1 MTKQDGY
8 AAFKMTIGDKP
19 YCVCP
24 PCDKQ
29 TELNNLRQLTG
40 KSAEAVDTDIRQIE
54 KKGIEQTA

>member
-1 MTKQDGY
+1 M
-8 AAFKMTIGDKP
+8 
-19 YCVCP
+19 P

-40 KSAEAVDTDIRQIE
+40 KSAEAVDIDIRQIE